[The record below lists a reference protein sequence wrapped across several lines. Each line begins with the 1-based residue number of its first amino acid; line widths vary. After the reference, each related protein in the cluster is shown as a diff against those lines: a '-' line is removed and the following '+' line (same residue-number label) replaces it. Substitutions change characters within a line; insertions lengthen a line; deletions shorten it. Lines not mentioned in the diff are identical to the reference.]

1 MSNKSRNTETNSD
14 RHIVKEPISIG
25 KIFTYIVLFA
35 GAIVMIFPFYWMITG
50 AFKTWTEVNLIP
62 PTLFPQNPFNIENF
76 VYAFKTAP
84 FGRYFINSMLA
95 LVGCIVTCSFT
106 TILAAYAF
114 SRLRFPG
121 RELIF
126 SLLLSLMM
134 VPYEMIIITNYRTIV
149 SWNLHDTIWA
159 LILPFMSSIFY
170 TYILKGFFDSVPES
184 LYQAAK
190 VDGCSD
196 WKYLWRVMVPMA
208 KSSLATIIL
217 LNAIAT
223 WNSFLWPMIA
233 TNSKN
238 VRTLPFG
245 LYAFMTEGGQRNER
259 MMAASTIVVIPMIII
274 CLFARKYIISGM
286 SRGGI
291 KG

>member
-1 MSNKSRNTETNSD
+1 M
-14 RHIVKEPISIG
+14 
-25 KIFTYIVLFA
+25 
-35 GAIVMIFPFYWMITG
+35 
-50 AFKTWTEVNLIP
+50 
-62 PTLFPQNPFNIENF
+62 
-76 VYAFKTAP
+76 
-84 FGRYFINSMLA
+84 
-95 LVGCIVTCSFT
+95 
-106 TILAAYAF
+106 
-114 SRLRFPG
+114 
-121 RELIF
+121 IF

-134 VPYEMIIITNYRTIV
+134 VPFEMLVITNYQTV
-149 SWNLHDTIWA
+149 TKWGLVDKLPV
-159 LILPFMSSIFY
+159 LIIPFATSIFY
-170 TYILKGFFDSVPES
+170 TYILKGFFDSIPDS
-184 LYQAAK
+184 LYYSARI
-190 VDGCSD
+190 DGASN

-233 TNSKN
+233 TNSKV

-245 LYAFMTEGGQRNER
+245 LYAFMTEGGQRNDR

-274 CLFARKYIISGM
+274 FLFARKYIISGM